1 VTKSYQAYKEMIHYY
16 AMGKIIDRFVK
27 STDKMMATKDL
38 IAFKKLKRE
47 NWTNL
52 GGQLVSDVSL
62 QGMLGQ
68 IRKGSINS
76 WDSLHQKYQELAAK
90 YEDDVLKHAVASLW
104 EINQFPEK
112 NLSKEQWMELLD
124 KHFSIN
130 EKVCKGIVNTRKKDL
145 SNPFRKSV
153 YSNEIEQEAVLGKLA
168 DNSFIKMKS
177 KEHKALALTLEKIS
191 AILQTL

>member
-1 VTKSYQAYKEMIHYY
+1 
-16 AMGKIIDRFVK
+16 
-27 STDKMMATKDL
+27 
-38 IAFKKLKRE
+38 
-47 NWTNL
+47 
-52 GGQLVSDVSL
+52 
-62 QGMLGQ
+62 MLGQ

-104 EINQFPEK
+104 EINRFPAK
-112 NLSKEQWMELLD
+112 NVSKERWVELLEM
-124 KHFSIN
+124 HFSIN

-153 YSNEIEQEAVLGKLA
+153 YSNEMEQEAVLGKLA

-177 KEHKALALTLEKIS
+177 KEHKALGTTLGEIS
-191 AILQTL
+191 AILQSL